1 MSLPPLIIDIFFLII
16 LISFIVAPDSNSSF
30 VILILSVSV
39 ILMFDRALY
48 KGAGRSAD
56 PPPLIRTRTNS
67 FFWAFFTA
75 FKTA

>member
-1 MSLPPLIIDIFFLII
+1 M
-16 LISFIVAPDSNSSF
+16 VAPDSNSSF
-30 VILILSVSV
+30 VTLILSVSV

-67 FFWAFFTA
+67 FFWAFFTVSVGSFPSEIVMCSDLA
-75 FKTA
+75 CDLCVV